1 MRRRR
6 FATGTLVVALALG
19 VTTLGPVATTEAKQP
34 KAVTDKSSADRA
46 LGNGLGRLVAQSG
59 RVNKRSSGFQI
70 NQDALTI
77 RDSAGRVMVDL
88 TPQANVDRAA
98 FRRQAAAAGLVVK
111 AVDAKHGTLEGFVP
125 VDAVRALA
133 ALPGTGTLAQALK
146 PKTEI
151 GDATSQG
158 VAFQRIDRVQ
168 AKGVDGKG
176 ITIGAM
182 SDSYDTATSAYGI
195 PITIHAK
202 DDVASGDLPGTGNAK
217 YPTPIAVVQDY
228 PDATDEGRAMLQ
240 IAHDVAPAAKLCF
253 ATAFTGTVGFAEN
266 VRKLADKSGPCGA
279 DVIVDDVTSLDE
291 PMFSDSVLSDAID
304 DVAAQGV
311 HYFSSA
317 GNAGSRQA
325 WASPARLIP
334 AATGIKGTNLDFSQV
349 DPALYTG
356 GLQDMN
362 TGPGTDV
369 AQTLNLGEAGGAI
382 DFQWDDPVDMDGA
395 TYGAPYFQATG
406 DITAETPAPSF
417 SFTPSPAQVGKTV
430 EFRTD
435 AIPSGTTDL
444 ILSVD
449 APDGTN
455 LGTIDTG
462 SSPEV
467 LATTLTQAGTY
478 KITIT
483 GFDGDTGDFT
493 VGVRPIL
500 APSKVTTDY
509 NVLLFDLAGHYL
521 GALSDANTLSGR
533 PSEIGGFAGLP
544 AVQIVISRAGTGP
557 VGAKRLRT
565 VLFNDAY
572 FAQYSDPLAPSV
584 FGHHAA
590 KGATA
595 VAAYDPF
602 KPYLPEFFTSAGGVL
617 PTVFD
622 SAGNRYAKVQYRRVP
637 QIASTDGG
645 NTTFF
650 LQDTSLDPDTQPNF
664 FGTSAAAP
672 HAASIA
678 ALALQQAGG
687 PGSISPSG
695 LRNRLEHSTFRHDLN
710 PNYSV
715 GHAGKLTVKANGVQG
730 SEAEPVPGAMT
741 DKRFFT
747 LSYTGKV
754 ALRSVKFYGET
765 ASPTAQGKGSKSDG
779 IVFDPRPFDG
789 VAPYRTDGFPFTIG
803 ATSGGLSASKVSAS
817 FTSPGGSYAGQ
828 YRHMTVSFSKGL
840 KRGQSLKFGVDR
852 DLAINSSGLSNEGN
866 GADEL
871 GGATF
876 IPSGV
881 AHPTGMKFVATRVDG
896 KKIRGVM
903 VNRLGYGFTPVDGY
917 GLVNAE
923 QAVFRGT
930 GGGS

>member
-6 FATGTLVVALALG
+6 LTTGALVVVLALG
-19 VTTLGPVATTEAKQP
+19 VTTLGPVTTTEARQP
-34 KAVTDKSSADRA
+34 KAPTDKSSADRA

-59 RVNKRSSGFQI
+59 RINKRSGGFRMD
-70 NQDALTI
+70 QDPLTI
-77 RDSAGRVMVDL
+77 RDSDRRVLVDL

-111 AVDAKHGTLEGFVP
+111 AVDSKHGTLEGFAP
-125 VDAVRALA
+125 LDAVRALA
-133 ALPGTGTLAQALK
+133 ALPGTGTLAQALR
-146 PKTEI
+146 PRADI

-176 ITIGAM
+176 ITIGAL

-195 PITIHAK
+195 PITVHAK

-217 YPTPIAVVQDY
+217 YPTPVAVLEDF

-253 ATAFTGTVGFAEN
+253 ATADVGLVGFADN
-266 VRKLADKSGPCGA
+266 VRRLADKSGSCGA
-279 DVIVDDVTSLDE
+279 DVVVDDITYLDE

-304 DVAAQGV
+304 GVAAQGT

-317 GNAGSRQA
+317 GNAGSKQA

-334 AATGIKGTNLDFSQV
+334 AATGLKGTNLDFSQV

-369 AQTLNLGEAGGAI
+369 AQTIDLGEAGGTL
-382 DFQWDDPVDMDGA
+382 DFQWDDPVDVDGA

-406 DITAETPAPSF
+406 VITAETPAPSF
-417 SFTPSPAQVGKTV
+417 NFTPTPAQLGKTV

-467 LATTLTQAGTY
+467 LATTLAQPGTY

-483 GFDGDTGDFT
+483 GFDGDKGDFT
-493 VGVRPIL
+493 VGVRPVL
-500 APSKVTTDY
+500 SPSKVTTDY

-521 GALSDANTLSGR
+521 GALSDVNTLSGR
-533 PSEIGGFAGLP
+533 PSEIGGFTGLP

-565 VLFNDAY
+565 VLFDDAY

-590 KGATA
+590 KGGTA

-602 KPYLPEFFTSAGGVL
+602 KPYLPEYYTSAGGVL

-622 SAGNRYAKVQYRRVP
+622 SSGNRYSKVQYRRVP

-650 LQDTSLDPDTQPNF
+650 LQDTSLDTDTQPNF

-678 ALALQQAGG
+678 ALALQKAGG
-687 PGSISPSG
+687 PGSISPAA
-695 LRNRLEHSTFRHDLN
+695 LRYKLEHSTFRHDLN

-715 GHAGKLTVKANGVQG
+715 GHAGKLKVSANGVEG
-730 SEAEPVPGAMT
+730 SEAEVVPGAMT

-765 ASPTAQGKGSKSDG
+765 ASPTARGVGSKSDG
-779 IVFDPRPFDG
+779 IVFDPRKFDG
-789 VAPYRTDGFPFTIG
+789 VAPFRTDGFPFTVG
-803 ATSGGLSASKVSAS
+803 ATSGGLSASKVHAS
-817 FTSPGGSYAGQ
+817 FSAPGGSYKGQ
-828 YRHMTVSFSKGL
+828 YRHMLVTFRSKGL

-852 DLAINSSGLSNEGN
+852 DLAIGALGLSNEGN

-876 IPSGV
+876 IPSG
-881 AHPTGMKFVATRVDG
+881 ATKPEGMKFVATRVDG
-896 KKIRGVM
+896 KKLRGVM
-903 VNRLGYGFTPVDGY
+903 VNRLGYGFTAVDGY

-923 QAVFRGT
+923 RAVL
-930 GGGS
+930 GGSGS